1 MNIIATDPRDDFE
14 KVFPLPK
21 HVIRCGNGYACTE
34 YNAWGAYEFIHKWEG
49 WRAAKL
55 GDGSTA
61 APAVQADQLSGNNEQ
76 VSQPTLREGLAAIRN
91 LGPIDA
97 GKIQAERDALNEP
110 DVPDGYAL
118 VPIKLTAE
126 NGAKGLLSGEFSETK
141 FISCPECFGD
151 DECETCDGS
160 GRIEITVPVSWTTIK
175 EIWAKGVAHFA
186 AAPKQEAE

>member
-61 APAVQADQLSGNNEQ
+61 APAVQAEQLSGNTEQ
-76 VSQPTLREGLAAIRN
+76 VSQP
-91 LGPIDA
+91 
-97 GKIQAERDALNEP
+97 
-110 DVPDGYAL
+110 
-118 VPIKLTAE
+118 
-126 NGAKGLLSGEFSETK
+126 
-141 FISCPECFGD
+141 
-151 DECETCDGS
+151 
-160 GRIEITVPVSWTTIK
+160 RIPNN
-175 EIWAKGVAHFA
+175 
-186 AAPKQEAE
+186 Q